1 MLWSRCQL
9 PYHYWRSDASGW
21 CYTRRVVHVDHLTM
35 CLLPLKVVAS
45 FSDYAQ
51 DPILTDRRFWI
62 TVFMASAILPL
73 SFLRKLD
80 SLKYTSLVALIAVI
94 YLCTIVLYYFF
105 SISNPIP
112 PPVIEY
118 ATFSSDF
125 FSRLPV
131 FVFAFTCHQNVSDL
145 KLILQHPCLIHIVN

>member
-1 MLWSRCQL
+1 M
-9 PYHYWRSDASGW
+9 
-21 CYTRRVVHVDHLTM
+21 
-35 CLLPLKVVAS
+35 VAS

-105 SISNPIP
+105 SISNPVP

-145 KLILQHPCLIHIVN
+145 RLILQHPCLIHIVRSFLYTMSSRITANVKSIQSLHTRLEQHALFMKRLVFWDT